1 MVKGEAMIDRPPEY
15 GMTCHCGMRITG
27 TNEKGVVSLFKK
39 HYESGDYHVSY
50 ERLTNSSSTESQQ
63 EFVINQIML
72 SREKKMPIPNGDIT
86 TTEILVPEPPKEDK

>member
-39 HYESGDYHVSY
+39 HYESGEYHVAY
-50 ERLTNSSSTESQQ
+50 ESTQDVSNKSQQ
-63 EFVINQIML
+63 ENVIEKAIL
-72 SREKKMPIPNGDIT
+72 TREKK
-86 TTEILVPEPPKEDK
+86 

>member
-39 HYESGDYHVSY
+39 HYESGEYHVAY
-50 ERLTNSSSTESQQ
+50 ESTQSSSPKSEQ
-63 EFVINQIML
+63 EIVIDKAIAT
-72 SREKKMPIPNGDIT
+72 REKK
-86 TTEILVPEPPKEDK
+86 